1 MTFNGDTT
9 ILPPSQAGRE
19 ATPSKSA
26 ARHPA
31 GTLR

>member
-9 ILPPSQAGRE
+9 ILPRSQAGRE
-19 ATPSKSA
+19 ASSKSA